1 MKHLYIEGSVN
12 LYNVDFEHV
21 DSTSKMCVDG
31 SVAFPPNNVKI
42 HSNTINNIDFEKYC
56 GGTTSEGAKSSL
68 LILSNFLYKKELD
81 VTHDYY

>member
-1 MKHLYIEGSVN
+1 
-12 LYNVDFEHV
+12 
-21 DSTSKMCVDG
+21 MCVDG